1 MKKLNFLYLKK
12 ILIKTEVKNKIYINV
27 FCYKSKLTYQICISN
42 QKFQNSMDLSI
53 ISDKIMSHSV
63 HIKFLTNLCLIKQ
76 QQKTF
81 VNIVYSVLA
90 VKVF

>member
-1 MKKLNFLYLKK
+1 
-12 ILIKTEVKNKIYINV
+12 
-27 FCYKSKLTYQICISN
+27 
-42 QKFQNSMDLSI
+42 MDLSI